1 MKWLYYQKYANQI
14 NLNHTTLE
22 NVALLNESL
31 VLLSFSSKFVGSELF
46 LVSNSP
52 NMPALDDR
60 LERPH

>member
-1 MKWLYYQKYANQI
+1 MKWLYHQKYANQI